1 MKFSCEVFAE
11 NLTVMHFVV
20 KHILDHH
27 HRAPVVYLSC
37 RQDSIMMT
45 NPAHKAFYCA
55 LAKVNYCTTNCEGTA
70 ETESID
76 KVVLVGR
83 RGQNCGQLRTY
94 RSHSS
99 DYAHTPLLSVHT
111 VQIPNAMYTIST
123 QSERVDIYIVQVSI
137 KMYQSGEKVGV
148 AHVLFIR
155 GDARCRSRQRAS
167 VQSRVSWVHHINFY
181 CTRVEGR

>member
-1 MKFSCEVFAE
+1 MKFSCELFPE

-20 KHILDHH
+20 KNILDHH

-76 KVVLVGR
+76 KVVLVGTHWGGLWR
-83 RGQNCGQLRTY
+83 IE
-94 RSHSS
+94 
-99 DYAHTPLLSVHT
+99 D
-111 VQIPNAMYTIST
+111 IS
-123 QSERVDIYIVQVSI
+123 QS
-137 KMYQSGEKVGV
+137 
-148 AHVLFIR
+148 
-155 GDARCRSRQRAS
+155 
-167 VQSRVSWVHHINFY
+167 
-181 CTRVEGR
+181 